1 MFSDHRQARLAG
13 KAPRGWFGKILA
25 VVTTGVLVL
34 LGLTFSVVLLTVGAI
49 GGLLAWGFVR
59 WKLRQIRKQVEAQLA
74 AAQAQQGGPF
84 AADGRM
90 DTEVHEE
97 REVRII
103 EGEVIRDAEDR
114 LPH

>member
-1 MFSDHRQARLAG
+1 MFSDNRQARLTG
-13 KAPRGWFGKILA
+13 KAPRSWFGKILA

-49 GGLLAWGFVR
+49 GGLLAWAFVR

-74 AAQAQQGGPF
+74 AAQAQGGPF
-84 AADGRM
+84 AAGM
-90 DTEVHEE
+90 AAEAGEE

-103 EGEVIRDAEDR
+103 EGEVIRDADER
-114 LPH
+114 PPLR

>member
-1 MFSDHRQARLAG
+1 MFSDHRQARLTG
-13 KAPRGWFGKILA
+13 KAPRGWFGKIVA

-74 AAQAQQGGPF
+74 AAQAQQQGGPF
-84 AADGRM
+84 AAGM
-90 DTEVHEE
+90 EAEVHEE

-114 LPH
+114 PPR